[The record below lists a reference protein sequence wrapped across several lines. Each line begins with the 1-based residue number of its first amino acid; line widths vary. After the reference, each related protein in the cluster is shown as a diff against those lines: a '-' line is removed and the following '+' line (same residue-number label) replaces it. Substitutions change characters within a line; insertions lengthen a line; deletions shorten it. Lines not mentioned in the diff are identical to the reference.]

1 VLKGFAFID
10 VETTGLN
17 PKDNQIIEIAVN
29 VTDMRLKSIYNHQ
42 WYVKLDASRELPEN
56 ITELTGIT
64 TDVLNKRGVPEASL
78 HDFLP
83 RALSDRIVVA
93 HNASFDLAYIAPFY
107 RPSVFICTKALAHFT
122 EPEEKTSLK
131 AVCERHG
138 IKMERHHTAL
148 SDAVACKNVLKVL
161 TDKYGFKPQY
171 FNAIVEEPER
181 ELYYVPVNAE
191 LVTSQQVAKV

>member
-1 VLKGFAFID
+1 MLKGFAFID

-17 PKDNQIIEIAVN
+17 PKDNQIIEIAVH
-29 VTDMRLKSIYNHQ
+29 VTDMRLKSINNHQ
-42 WYVKLDASRELPEN
+42 GYVKLGANRDLPER
-56 ITELTGIT
+56 IVELTGIT
-64 TDVLNKRGVPEASL
+64 VDTLDKKGINE
-78 HDFLP
+78 DFLHRFLP
-83 RALSDRIVVA
+83 VVLRDRIVVA

-171 FNAIVEEPER
+171 FNAIVKEPER
-181 ELYYVPVNAE
+181 ELYYIPVNAE
-191 LVTSQQVAKV
+191 VVPFRQVVPL

>member
-1 VLKGFAFID
+1 MPRGFAFVD

-17 PKDNQIIEIAVN
+17 PRDNQIIEIAVYL
-29 VTDMRLKSIYNHQ
+29 TDMQLRKSGNHH
-42 WYVKLDASRELPEN
+42 WYVKLDANRDLPER

-64 TDVLNKRGVPEASL
+64 SDTLDKEGIPETYL
-78 HDFLP
+78 HGFL
-83 RALSDRIVVA
+83 LSILRDRIVVA

-171 FNAIVEEPER
+171 FNAIVKEPER
-181 ELYYVPVNAE
+181 ELYYIPVNAE
-191 LVTSQQVAKV
+191 VVPFRQAVPL

>member
-1 VLKGFAFID
+1 MLKGFAFID

-64 TDVLNKRGVPEASL
+64 TDTLNRKGLPEDYL
-78 HDFLP
+78 YKCLP
-83 RALSDRIVVA
+83 ILLRDRIVVA

-107 RPSVFICTKALAHFT
+107 RPNMFICTKALSHFV
-122 EPEEKTSLK
+122 EPGEKTSLK
-131 AVCERHG
+131 AVCERHD
-138 IKMERHHTAL
+138 IEMKRHHTAL
-148 SDAVACKNVLKVL
+148 SDAVTCKNVLKTL

-171 FNAIVEEPER
+171 FNAIVKEPER